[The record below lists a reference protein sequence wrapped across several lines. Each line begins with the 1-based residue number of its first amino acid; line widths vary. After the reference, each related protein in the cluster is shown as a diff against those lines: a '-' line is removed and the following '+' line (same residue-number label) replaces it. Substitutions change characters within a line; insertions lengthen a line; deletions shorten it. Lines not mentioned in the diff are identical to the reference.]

1 MNSINVFFDSL
12 VICMFNF
19 FNQNVKIKLDTI
31 SFDNLF
37 HKVQLIKI
45 KIAFEYSYQQELS
58 QSPLDDK
65 SDVASNIK
73 SGKFS
78 NFNNWIFLH
87 TTI

>member
-1 MNSINVFFDSL
+1 MNPINVFFDSL

-37 HKVQLIKI
+37 HKVQLIEI

-65 SDVASNIK
+65 SDVANIV
-73 SGKFS
+73 
-78 NFNNWIFLH
+78 I
-87 TTI
+87 

>member
-1 MNSINVFFDSL
+1 MNPINVFFDSL

-37 HKVQLIKI
+37 HKVQLIEI

-65 SDVASNIK
+65 SAM
-73 SGKFS
+73 
-78 NFNNWIFLH
+78 
-87 TTI
+87 

>member
-1 MNSINVFFDSL
+1 MNPINVFFDSL

-37 HKVQLIKI
+37 HKVQLIEI

-65 SDVASNIK
+65 SDVTNIV
-73 SGKFS
+73 
-78 NFNNWIFLH
+78 I
-87 TTI
+87 